1 MKTRLV
7 VLASI
12 LIVAVACGQTAA
24 AAAAA
29 AGKTYYVSTSGDDS
43 ADGLAEKTAWRTI
56 AHAAKV
62 AKAGDTVK
70 IKAGKYDGE
79 HVVIDNSGTK
89 DRPIVFEGYDGTP
102 LLDGKD
108 RTGKGILIGST
119 KGSKEYIIL
128 RNLKLTRYRWGVL
141 LYAKYATLDNITVTN
156 LGGRG
161 YDGWG
166 IYLQSS
172 HHCILRNCSV
182 TDARAVNFQIWHSNH
197 NLIENCTSYGIETDN
212 AVDYYIAVGHSH
224 DNVIRN
230 CLTQNKHPLV
240 KVHAGHGIILKYKN
254 YNNKVI
260 NCVARGHGEAIGA
273 ALFSHDNEF
282 RDCTVYDDGQH
293 KVPGWGGGLF
303 ARNGSYRNKFIN
315 CRTIGVKTGI
325 LLQDNTEEL
334 YKEKNPIPIQR
345 DNVFENCII
354 DARDIGIFI
363 RNTQHKGSQSINNR
377 IRNCIITGPKI
388 LIYVAGAES
397 GNTITN
403 SIITGIPGKGSS
415 SKFSFSYCNFWDNG
429 FKTPPGAGN
438 MSKNPLFVN
447 AGKGDFRLKPD
458 SLCRGAGEHGID
470 MGVLEPWS
478 RPIWVVHAGGDWDGP
493 ENTVAALKK
502 SVALG
507 ARYAEIDL
515 RITKDGQVVVIHDET
530 LDRTTNGKGRV
541 KELAYAQIKRYD
553 AGSRFRPEF
562 KGERVPLLSEV
573 LDFARIHD
581 MRLLLDVKEPEVCPL
596 LFGLLKKHGM
606 VDNARVYMIATDA
619 AVRKALDPRIKQYS
633 GSLVQ
638 PWGYR
643 KGPKIVLDALKNR
656 KKGGALMRSYTC
668 VLEAQKME
676 TDSEIT
682 E

>member
-7 VLASI
+7 VLVI
-12 LIVAVACGQTAA
+12 LIAAFACGEKHGAMA
-24 AAAAA
+24 
-29 AGKTYYVSTSGDDS
+29 KTYYVSTSGDDS

-56 AHAAKV
+56 AHSAKV
-62 AKAGDTVK
+62 VTGGDTVK

-79 HVVIDNSGTK
+79 HVVIENSGTK
-89 DRPIVFEGYDGTP
+89 KTPIFFEGYGGTP
-102 LLDGKD
+102 VLDGKD
-108 RTGKGILIGST
+108 RTGKGIAVNS
-119 KGSKEYIIL
+119 SKYIE
-128 RNLKLTRYRWGVL
+128 LKNIKVTQYLWGVL
-141 LYAKYATLDNITVTN
+141 LTNAEYVTLDNIVATN

-161 YDGWG
+161 YSGWG

-197 NLIENCTSYGIETDN
+197 NLIENCTSYGIETGN
-212 AVDYYIAVGHSH
+212 AVDYYIAVGYSH

-240 KVHAGHGIILKYKN
+240 KTHPGHGIILKYKN

-260 NCVARGHGEAIGA
+260 NCVARGHGEAIGVA
-273 ALFSHDNEF
+273 HFSYDNEF
-282 RDCTVYDDGQH
+282 RDCTVYDDGEH
-293 KVPGWGGGLF
+293 KVHGWGGGLF
-303 ARNGSYRNKFIN
+303 VRDGSYRNRFVN
-315 CRTIGVKTGI
+315 CRTVGVKDGI
-325 LLQDNTEEL
+325 LIYDTVEEIP
-334 YKEKNPIPIQR
+334 KQKNPPPAIQK
-345 DNVFENCII
+345 DNVFENCVIG
-354 DARDIGIFI
+354 ARNIGIFL
-363 RNTQHKGSQSINNR
+363 RNTHRKGSGSINNR

-403 SIITGIPGKGSS
+403 SIITGIPSKGSS
-415 SKFSFSYCNFWDNG
+415 NKFRFSYCNFWDNG
-429 FKTPPGAGN
+429 FKTPSGAGN

-447 AGKGDFRLKPD
+447 AGKGNFRLKPD
-458 SLCRGAGEHGID
+458 SLCRSAGEHSID

-493 ENTVAALKK
+493 EDTIAALKK

-530 LDRTTNGKGRV
+530 LDRTTNGKGHV
-541 KELAYAQIKRYD
+541 KELTYAQIKRYD

-562 KGERVPLLSEV
+562 KGERVPLLSEA

-606 VDNARVYMIATDA
+606 VDNARVYMMAANA

-633 GSLVQ
+633 GSLIQ

-643 KGPKIVLDALKNR
+643 KGPKIVLDALENK

-668 VLEAQKME
+668 VLEAQKMK
-676 TDSEIT
+676 TDSKIT